1 MIRAG
6 YGTGHFLQSKEGV
19 NQRDPLSMITYVL
32 RILLLTWDLRVSHP
46 RVTQPWYD
54 NGDGAVGPFVGI
66 RRHLDNFMVQGAPQG
81 YSPDPT
87 KNILVVSLRNVL

>member
-1 MIRAG
+1 
-6 YGTGHFLQSKEGV
+6 
-19 NQRDPLSMITYVL
+19 MITYVL

-54 NGDGAVGPFVGI
+54 NGDGVVGPFVGI

-81 YSPDPT
+81 
-87 KNILVVSLRNVL
+87 